1 MRGVV
6 AGGVDA
12 VSMGRIAVFPG
23 GIQPFASGRGRGWS
37 FVERN
42 SAMPHACHQPAVFGP
57 FDGDFDPFEDEE
69 EFGVLIVFGRGGRLA
84 LHTRATDRS

>member
-1 MRGVV
+1 
-6 AGGVDA
+6 
-12 VSMGRIAVFPG
+12 
-23 GIQPFASGRGRGWS
+23 
-37 FVERN
+37 
-42 SAMPHACHQPAVFGP
+42 MPHACHQPAVFGP